1 MQVSN
6 TQRVFIYSG
15 QDRSGKQVNGQ
26 VAAENKL
33 LAKGLVRKLG
43 VAADKVAPK
52 PTLTLESLNRR
63 VINSDEIVSFTRQL
77 ATMLK
82 AGLPL
87 IQSLDVAAET
97 TEKHVRAF
105 IMSLRNEVAVG
116 HTFSDSLRNY
126 PNIFDNLYCNL
137 VTAGEISG
145 TLDIMLD
152 RIATFQEKDQRLK
165 ANIKKALTYPIAVL
179 IIAGVVTAVLLI
191 NVVPAFEQ
199 TFASFG
205 AELPAF
211 TRFVVSISEA
221 MQKYW
226 GWVAGSLIA
235 IIGMF
240 KLALSK
246 SKRFSYTID
255 KYILKVPMFGK
266 LLFLSAIAR
275 FSRTLATTFS
285 AGIPMLDALNSSA
298 GATGNQHIANAVVEV
313 RDTVSQG
320 SLLNVAMKENSDFP
334 PLLQQLTKVGEEAGA
349 LDTMLNKAADSY
361 EDSVNDAVDTLT
373 ALLEPAIMSFLAVVV
388 GGLMIAMYLP
398 IFQLGNGVVT
408 AIILRSRVTTAK
420 GSANND

>member
-26 VAAENKL
+26 VAAENEL

-63 VINSDEIVSFTRQL
+63 GINSDEIVSFTRQL

-87 IQSLDVAAET
+87 IQSLDVAADS
-97 TEKHVRAF
+97 TEQKHVRAF

-165 ANIKKALTYPIAVL
+165 ANIKKALTYPISVL
-179 IIAGVVTAVLLI
+179 IIAGVVSAVLLI
-191 NVVPAFEQ
+191 KVVPAFEQ

-205 AELPAF
+205 TELPAF
-211 TRFVVSISEA
+211 TRFVMSISEA

-235 IIGMF
+235 VIGLI
-240 KLALSK
+240 KLAVSK
-246 SKRFSYTID
+246 SKRFSYAID

-298 GATGNQHIANAVVEV
+298 GATGNQHIANAVLEV

-373 ALLEPAIMSFLAVVV
+373 ALMEPAIMSFLAVVI

-398 IFQLGNGVVT
+398 IFELGNVF
-408 AIILRSRVTTAK
+408 
-420 GSANND
+420 

>member
-1 MQVSN
+1 MEASDN
-6 TQRVFIYSG
+6 RKVFIYSG

-26 VAAENKL
+26 ITAENKL
-33 LAKGLVRKLG
+33 LAEEMVRKLG

-52 PTLTLESLNRR
+52 PKFTLESLNRR
-63 VINSDEIVSFTRQL
+63 TINSDEIVSFTRQL

-87 IQSLDVAAET
+87 IQSLDVAAESSD
-97 TEKHVRAF
+97 KAHIKAF
-105 IMSLRNEVAVG
+105 IMSLRNEVAAG

-137 VTAGEISG
+137 VSAGEISG

-152 RIATFQEKDQRLK
+152 RVATFREKDQRLK

-179 IIAGVVTAVLLI
+179 VIAGVVTAILLI

-205 AELPAF
+205 SELPAF
-211 TRFVVSISEA
+211 TRLVVSLSET
-221 MQKYW
+221 MQEYW
-226 GWVAGSLIA
+226 GWTLGFLVLAIGLFKIA
-235 IIGMF
+235 
-240 KLALSK
+240 LNK
-246 SKRFSYTID
+246 SKRFSYAID
-255 KYILKVPMFGK
+255 KYLLKAPVLGK
-266 LLFLSAIAR
+266 IMLLSSIAR

-285 AGIPMLDALNSSA
+285 AGIPMLDALDSSA
-298 GATGNQHIANAVVEV
+298 GAAGNQHIANAAIEV

-320 SLLNVAMKENSDFP
+320 SLLNVAMRSNSVFP

-349 LDTMLNKAADSY
+349 LETMLNKAADSY
-361 EDSVNDAVDTLT
+361 EDSVNDAVDTMT
-373 ALLEPAIMSFLAVVV
+373 ALLEPAIMSFLAVVI

-398 IFQLGNGVVT
+398 IFQLGNVF
-408 AIILRSRVTTAK
+408 
-420 GSANND
+420 

>member
-26 VAAENKL
+26 VAAENEL

-87 IQSLDVAAET
+87 IQSLDVAADS
-97 TEKHVRAF
+97 TEKKHARAF

-145 TLDIMLD
+145 TLDILLD

-235 IIGMF
+235 VIGLI

-246 SKRFSYTID
+246 SKRFSYAID

-373 ALLEPAIMSFLAVVV
+373 ALMEPAIMSFLAVVI

-398 IFQLGNGVVT
+398 IFQLGNVF
-408 AIILRSRVTTAK
+408 
-420 GSANND
+420 

>member
-1 MQVSN
+1 MEASDN
-6 TQRVFIYSG
+6 RKVFIYSG

-26 VAAENKL
+26 ITAENKL
-33 LAKGLVRKLG
+33 LAEEMVRKIG

-52 PTLTLESLNRR
+52 PKITLASLNQRI
-63 VINSDEIVSFTRQL
+63 INSDEIVSFTRQL

-87 IQSLDVAAET
+87 IQSLDVAAESSD
-97 TEKHVRAF
+97 KAHIKAF
-105 IMSLRNEVAVG
+105 IMSLRNEVAAG

-137 VTAGEISG
+137 VSAGEISG

-152 RIATFQEKDQRLK
+152 RVATFREKDQRLK

-179 IIAGVVTAVLLI
+179 VIAGVVTAILLI

-205 AELPAF
+205 SELPAF
-211 TRFVVSISEA
+211 TRLVVSLSET
-221 MQKYW
+221 MQEYW
-226 GWVAGSLIA
+226 GWTLGFLVLAIGLFKIA
-235 IIGMF
+235 
-240 KLALSK
+240 LNK
-246 SKRFSYTID
+246 SKRFSYAID
-255 KYILKVPMFGK
+255 KYLLKAPVLGK
-266 LLFLSAIAR
+266 IMLLSSIAR

-285 AGIPMLDALNSSA
+285 AGIPMLDALDSSA
-298 GATGNQHIANAVVEV
+298 GAAGNQHIANAAIEV

-320 SLLNVAMKENSDFP
+320 SLLNVAMRSNSVFP

-349 LDTMLNKAADSY
+349 LETMLNKAADSY
-361 EDSVNDAVDTLT
+361 EDSVNDAVDTMT
-373 ALLEPAIMSFLAVVV
+373 ALLEPAIMSFLAVVI

-398 IFQLGNGVVT
+398 IFQLGNVF
-408 AIILRSRVTTAK
+408 
-420 GSANND
+420 

>member
-26 VAAENKL
+26 VAAENEL

-87 IQSLDVAAET
+87 IQSLDVAADS
-97 TEKHVRAF
+97 TEKKHVRAF

-116 HTFSDSLRNY
+116 HTFSNSLRNY

-235 IIGMF
+235 VMGLI

-246 SKRFSYTID
+246 SKRFSYAID

-298 GATGNQHIANAVVEV
+298 GATGNQHIANAVLEV

-361 EDSVNDAVDTLT
+361 EDSVNDTVDTLT
-373 ALLEPAIMSFLAVVV
+373 ALMEPAIMSFLAVVI

-398 IFQLGNGVVT
+398 IFQLGNVF
-408 AIILRSRVTTAK
+408 
-420 GSANND
+420 

>member
-26 VAAENKL
+26 VAAENEL

-63 VINSDEIVSFTRQL
+63 GINSDEIVSFTRQL

-87 IQSLDVAAET
+87 IQSLDVAADS
-97 TEKHVRAF
+97 TEKKHVRAF

-145 TLDIMLD
+145 TLDILLD

-165 ANIKKALTYPIAVL
+165 ANIKKALTYPISVL
-179 IIAGVVTAVLLI
+179 IIAGVVSAVLLI
-191 NVVPAFEQ
+191 KVVPAFEQ

-205 AELPAF
+205 TELPAF
-211 TRFVVSISEA
+211 TRFVMSISEA

-235 IIGMF
+235 VIGLI

-246 SKRFSYTID
+246 SKRFSYAID

-298 GATGNQHIANAVVEV
+298 GATGNQHIANAVLEV

-361 EDSVNDAVDTLT
+361 EDSVNDTVDTLT
-373 ALLEPAIMSFLAVVV
+373 ALMEPAIMSFLAVVI

-398 IFQLGNGVVT
+398 IFQLGNVF
-408 AIILRSRVTTAK
+408 
-420 GSANND
+420 

>member
-26 VAAENKL
+26 VAAENEL

-87 IQSLDVAAET
+87 IQSLDVAADS
-97 TEKHVRAF
+97 TEKKHVRAF

-165 ANIKKALTYPIAVL
+165 ANIKKALTYPISVL
-179 IIAGVVTAVLLI
+179 IIAGVVSAVLLI
-191 NVVPAFEQ
+191 KVVPAFEQ

-205 AELPAF
+205 NELPAF
-211 TRFVVSISEA
+211 TRFVMSISEA

-235 IIGMF
+235 VIGLI

-246 SKRFSYTID
+246 SKRFSYAID

-298 GATGNQHIANAVVEV
+298 GATGNQHIANAVLEV

-361 EDSVNDAVDTLT
+361 EDSVNDTVDTLT
-373 ALLEPAIMSFLAVVV
+373 ALMEPAIMSFLAVVI

-398 IFQLGNGVVT
+398 IFELGNVF
-408 AIILRSRVTTAK
+408 
-420 GSANND
+420 

>member
-26 VAAENKL
+26 VAAENEL

-87 IQSLDVAAET
+87 IQSLDVAAES
-97 TEKHVRAF
+97 TEQKHVRAF

-152 RIATFQEKDQRLK
+152 RIASFQEKDQRLK

-205 AELPAF
+205 TELPAF
-211 TRFVVSISEA
+211 TRFVMSISEA

-235 IIGMF
+235 VIGLI

-246 SKRFSYTID
+246 SKRFSYAID

-298 GATGNQHIANAVVEV
+298 GATGNQHIANAVLEV

-361 EDSVNDAVDTLT
+361 EDSVNDTVDTLT
-373 ALLEPAIMSFLAVVV
+373 ALMEPAIMSFLAVVI

-398 IFQLGNGVVT
+398 IFQLGNVF
-408 AIILRSRVTTAK
+408 
-420 GSANND
+420 

>member
-1 MQVSN
+1 MEASDN
-6 TQRVFIYSG
+6 RKVFIYSG

-26 VAAENKL
+26 ITAENKL
-33 LAKGLVRKLG
+33 LAEEMVRKLG

-52 PTLTLESLNRR
+52 PKITLASLNQRT
-63 VINSDEIVSFTRQL
+63 INSDEIVSFTRQL

-87 IQSLDVAAET
+87 IQSLDVAAESSD
-97 TEKHVRAF
+97 KAHIKAF
-105 IMSLRNEVAVG
+105 IMSLRNEVAAG

-137 VTAGEISG
+137 VSAGEISG

-152 RIATFQEKDQRLK
+152 RVATFREKDQRLK

-179 IIAGVVTAVLLI
+179 VIAGVVTAILLI

-205 AELPAF
+205 SELPAF
-211 TRFVVSISEA
+211 TRLVVSLSET
-221 MQKYW
+221 MQEYW
-226 GWVAGSLIA
+226 GWTLGFLVLAIGLFKIA
-235 IIGMF
+235 
-240 KLALSK
+240 LNK
-246 SKRFSYTID
+246 SKRFSYAID
-255 KYILKVPMFGK
+255 KYLLKAPVLGK
-266 LLFLSAIAR
+266 IMLLSSIAR

-285 AGIPMLDALNSSA
+285 AGIPMLDALDSSA
-298 GATGNQHIANAVVEV
+298 GAAGNQHIANAAIEV

-320 SLLNVAMKENSDFP
+320 SLLNVAMRSNSVFP

-349 LDTMLNKAADSY
+349 LETMLNKAADSY
-361 EDSVNDAVDTLT
+361 EDSVNDAVDTMT
-373 ALLEPAIMSFLAVVV
+373 ALLEPAIMSFLAVVI

-398 IFQLGNGVVT
+398 IFQLGNVF
-408 AIILRSRVTTAK
+408 
-420 GSANND
+420 

>member
-6 TQRVFIYSG
+6 NQRVFIYSG
-15 QDRSGKQVNGQ
+15 QDRSGKQVSGQ

-52 PTLTLESLNRR
+52 PTLSLESLNHK

-82 AGLPL
+82 AGLSL
-87 IQSLDVAAET
+87 IQSLDVAAES
-97 TEKHVRAF
+97 TEQKHVRAF

-137 VTAGEISG
+137 SAAGEISG

-152 RIATFQEKDQRLK
+152 RIASFQEKDQRLK

-211 TRFVVSISEA
+211 TWFIVSISKA

-226 GWVAGSLIA
+226 GLVVGSLIA
-235 IIGMF
+235 IIGVF

-246 SKRFSYTID
+246 SKRFSYAID
-255 KYILKVPMFGK
+255 KYTLKVPIFGK

-285 AGIPMLDALNSSA
+285 AGIPMLDSLNSSA
-298 GATGNQHIANAVVEV
+298 GATGNQHVANTVLGI
-313 RDTVSQG
+313 RDRVSQG

-349 LDTMLNKAADSY
+349 LETMLNKAADSY

-373 ALLEPAIMSFLAVVV
+373 ALMEPAIMSFLAVVI

-398 IFQLGNGVVT
+398 IFQLGNVF
-408 AIILRSRVTTAK
+408 
-420 GSANND
+420 

>member
-26 VAAENKL
+26 VAAENEL

-87 IQSLDVAAET
+87 IQSLDVAAES
-97 TEKHVRAF
+97 TEQKHVRAF

-165 ANIKKALTYPIAVL
+165 ANIKKALTYPISVL
-179 IIAGVVTAVLLI
+179 IIAGVVSAVLLI
-191 NVVPAFEQ
+191 KVVPAFEQ

-205 AELPAF
+205 TELPAF
-211 TRFVVSISEA
+211 TRFVMSISEA

-235 IIGMF
+235 VIGLI

-246 SKRFSYTID
+246 SKRFSYAID

-373 ALLEPAIMSFLAVVV
+373 ALMEPAIMSFLAVVI

-398 IFQLGNGVVT
+398 IFQLGNVF
-408 AIILRSRVTTAK
+408 
-420 GSANND
+420 

>member
-6 TQRVFIYSG
+6 NQRVFIYSG
-15 QDRSGKQVNGQ
+15 QDRSGKQVSGQ
-26 VAAENKL
+26 VSAENKL
-33 LAKGLVRKLG
+33 VAKGLVRKLG

-52 PTLTLESLNRR
+52 PTLTLESLNRK

-97 TEKHVRAF
+97 TEQKHVRDF
-105 IMSLRNEVAVG
+105 IMALRNEVAVG

-126 PNIFDNLYCNL
+126 PNIFDNIYCNL
-137 VTAGEISG
+137 VAAGEISG

-152 RIATFQEKDQRLK
+152 RIASFQEKDQRLK

-191 NVVPAFEQ
+191 NVVPAFEE

-205 AELPAF
+205 AELPVF
-211 TRFVVSISEA
+211 TRFVVAISEA

-226 GWVAGSLIA
+226 GLVVGSLIA
-235 IIGMF
+235 IIGVF
-240 KLALSK
+240 KLARSK
-246 SKRFSYTID
+246 SKRFSYAID

-285 AGIPMLDALNSSA
+285 AGIPMLDSLNSSA
-298 GATGNQHIANAVVEV
+298 GATGNQHVANAVLGI
-313 RDTVSQG
+313 RDKVSQG

-349 LDTMLNKAADSY
+349 LETMLHKAADSY

-373 ALLEPAIMSFLAVVV
+373 ALLEPAIMSFLAVVI

-398 IFQLGNGVVT
+398 IFQLGNVF
-408 AIILRSRVTTAK
+408 
-420 GSANND
+420 

>member
-6 TQRVFIYSG
+6 NQRVFIYSG
-15 QDRSGKQVNGQ
+15 QDRSGKQVSGQ
-26 VAAENKL
+26 VSAENKL

-52 PTLTLESLNRR
+52 PTLTLESLNRK

-97 TEKHVRAF
+97 TEQKHVRDF
-105 IMSLRNEVAVG
+105 IMALRNEVAVG

-126 PNIFDNLYCNL
+126 PNIFDNIYCNL
-137 VTAGEISG
+137 VAAGEISG

-152 RIATFQEKDQRLK
+152 RIASFQEKDQRLK

-179 IIAGVVTAVLLI
+179 IIAGIVTTVLLI
-191 NVVPAFEQ
+191 NVVPAFEE

-205 AELPAF
+205 AELPVF
-211 TRFVVSISEA
+211 TRFVVAISEA

-226 GWVAGSLIA
+226 GLVVGSLIA
-235 IIGMF
+235 IIGVF
-240 KLALSK
+240 KLARSK
-246 SKRFSYTID
+246 SKRFSYAID

-285 AGIPMLDALNSSA
+285 AGIPMLDSLNSSA
-298 GATGNQHIANAVVEV
+298 GATGNQHVANAVLGI
-313 RDTVSQG
+313 RDKVSQG
-320 SLLNVAMKENSDFP
+320 SLLNVAMKEDSDFP

-349 LDTMLNKAADSY
+349 LETMLHKAADSY

-373 ALLEPAIMSFLAVVV
+373 ALLEPAIMSFLAVVI

-398 IFQLGNGVVT
+398 IFQLGNVF
-408 AIILRSRVTTAK
+408 
-420 GSANND
+420 

>member
-26 VAAENKL
+26 VAAENEL

-63 VINSDEIVSFTRQL
+63 GINSDEIVSFTRQL

-87 IQSLDVAAET
+87 IQSLDVAADS
-97 TEKHVRAF
+97 TEKKHVRAF

-165 ANIKKALTYPIAVL
+165 ANIKKALTYPISVL
-179 IIAGVVTAVLLI
+179 IIAGVVSAVLLI
-191 NVVPAFEQ
+191 KVVPAFEQ

-205 AELPAF
+205 TELPAF
-211 TRFVVSISEA
+211 TRFVMSISEA

-235 IIGMF
+235 VIGLI
-240 KLALSK
+240 KLAVSK
-246 SKRFSYTID
+246 SKRFSYAID

-298 GATGNQHIANAVVEV
+298 GATGNQHIANAVLEV

-373 ALLEPAIMSFLAVVV
+373 ALMEPAIMSFLAVVI

-398 IFQLGNGVVT
+398 IFELGSVF
-408 AIILRSRVTTAK
+408 
-420 GSANND
+420 

>member
-33 LAKGLVRKLG
+33 LAKGIVRKLG

-87 IQSLDVAAET
+87 IQSLDVAADS
-97 TEKHVRAF
+97 TEKKHVRAF

-165 ANIKKALTYPIAVL
+165 ANIKKALTYPISVL
-179 IIAGVVTAVLLI
+179 IIAGVVSAVLLI
-191 NVVPAFEQ
+191 KVVPAFEQ

-205 AELPAF
+205 TELPAF
-211 TRFVVSISEA
+211 TRFVMSISEA

-235 IIGMF
+235 VMGLI

-246 SKRFSYTID
+246 SKRFSYAID

-298 GATGNQHIANAVVEV
+298 GATGNQHIANAVLEV

-361 EDSVNDAVDTLT
+361 EDSVNDTVDTLT
-373 ALLEPAIMSFLAVVV
+373 ALMEPAIMSFLAVVI

-398 IFQLGNGVVT
+398 IFELGNVF
-408 AIILRSRVTTAK
+408 
-420 GSANND
+420 

>member
-6 TQRVFIYSG
+6 NQRVFIYSG
-15 QDRSGKQVNGQ
+15 QDRSGKQVSGQ

-52 PTLTLESLNRR
+52 PTLSLESLNHK

-87 IQSLDVAAET
+87 IQSLDVAADS
-97 TEKHVRAF
+97 TEKKHVRAF

-165 ANIKKALTYPIAVL
+165 ANIKKALTYPISVL
-179 IIAGVVTAVLLI
+179 IIAGVVSAVLLI
-191 NVVPAFEQ
+191 KVVPAFEQ

-205 AELPAF
+205 TELPAF
-211 TRFVVSISEA
+211 TRFVMSISEA

-235 IIGMF
+235 VIGLI

-246 SKRFSYTID
+246 SKRFSYAID

-298 GATGNQHIANAVVEV
+298 GATGNQHIANAVLEV

-373 ALLEPAIMSFLAVVV
+373 ALMEPAIMSFLAVVI

-398 IFQLGNGVVT
+398 IFELGSVF
-408 AIILRSRVTTAK
+408 
-420 GSANND
+420 

>member
-6 TQRVFIYSG
+6 NQRVFIYSG
-15 QDRSGKQVNGQ
+15 QDRSGKQVSGQ
-26 VAAENKL
+26 VSAENKL

-52 PTLTLESLNRR
+52 PTLTLESLNRK

-97 TEKHVRAF
+97 TEQKHVRDF
-105 IMSLRNEVAVG
+105 IMALRNEVAVG

-126 PNIFDNLYCNL
+126 PNIFDNIYCNL
-137 VTAGEISG
+137 VAAGEISG

-152 RIATFQEKDQRLK
+152 RIASFQEKDQRLK

-191 NVVPAFEQ
+191 NVVPAFEE

-205 AELPAF
+205 AELPVF
-211 TRFVVSISEA
+211 TRFVVAISEA

-226 GWVAGSLIA
+226 GLVVGSLIA
-235 IIGMF
+235 IIGVF

-246 SKRFSYTID
+246 SKRFSYAID
-255 KYILKVPMFGK
+255 KYILKVPIFGK

-298 GATGNQHIANAVVEV
+298 GATGNQHVANAVLGI
-313 RDTVSQG
+313 RDKVSQG

-349 LDTMLNKAADSY
+349 LETMLHKAADSY

-373 ALLEPAIMSFLAVVV
+373 ALLEPAIMSFLAVVI

-398 IFQLGNGVVT
+398 IFQLGNVF
-408 AIILRSRVTTAK
+408 
-420 GSANND
+420 

>member
-26 VAAENKL
+26 VAAENEL
-33 LAKGLVRKLG
+33 LAKSLVRKLG

-87 IQSLDVAAET
+87 IQSLDVAADS
-97 TEKHVRAF
+97 TEQKHVRAF

-246 SKRFSYTID
+246 SKRFSYAID

-298 GATGNQHIANAVVEV
+298 GATGNQHIANAVLEV

-373 ALLEPAIMSFLAVVV
+373 ALMEPAIMSFLAVVI

-398 IFQLGNGVVT
+398 IFELGSVF
-408 AIILRSRVTTAK
+408 
-420 GSANND
+420 

>member
-6 TQRVFIYSG
+6 NQRVFIYSG
-15 QDRSGKQVNGQ
+15 QDRSGKQVSGQ
-26 VAAENKL
+26 VSAENKL

-52 PTLTLESLNRR
+52 PTLTLESLNRK

-97 TEKHVRAF
+97 TEQKHVRDF
-105 IMSLRNEVAVG
+105 IMALRNEVAVG

-126 PNIFDNLYCNL
+126 PNIFDNIYCNL
-137 VTAGEISG
+137 VAAGEISG

-152 RIATFQEKDQRLK
+152 RIASFQEKDQRLK

-191 NVVPAFEQ
+191 NVVPAFEE

-205 AELPAF
+205 AELPVF
-211 TRFVVSISEA
+211 TRFVVAISEA

-226 GWVAGSLIA
+226 GLVVGSLIA
-235 IIGMF
+235 IIGVF
-240 KLALSK
+240 KLILSK
-246 SKRFSYTID
+246 SKRFSYAID

-285 AGIPMLDALNSSA
+285 AGIPMLDSLNSSA
-298 GATGNQHIANAVVEV
+298 GATGNQHVANAVLGI
-313 RDTVSQG
+313 RDKVSQG
-320 SLLNVAMKENSDFP
+320 SLLNVAMKEDSDFP

-349 LDTMLNKAADSY
+349 LETMLHKAADSY

-373 ALLEPAIMSFLAVVV
+373 ALLEPAIMSFLAVVI

-398 IFQLGNGVVT
+398 IFQLGNVF
-408 AIILRSRVTTAK
+408 
-420 GSANND
+420 

>member
-6 TQRVFIYSG
+6 NQRVFIYSG
-15 QDRSGKQVNGQ
+15 QDRSGKQVSGQ

-52 PTLTLESLNRR
+52 PTLSLESLNHK
-63 VINSDEIVSFTRQL
+63 VINSDEIVSFNRQL

-82 AGLPL
+82 AGLSL
-87 IQSLDVAAET
+87 IQSLDVAAES
-97 TEKHVRAF
+97 TEQKHVRAF

-137 VTAGEISG
+137 SAAGEISG
-145 TLDIMLD
+145 TLDIILD
-152 RIATFQEKDQRLK
+152 RIASFQEKDQRLK

-211 TRFVVSISEA
+211 TWFIVSISKA

-226 GWVAGSLIA
+226 GLVVGSLIA
-235 IIGMF
+235 IIGVF

-246 SKRFSYTID
+246 SKRFSYAID
-255 KYILKVPMFGK
+255 KYTLKVPIFGK

-285 AGIPMLDALNSSA
+285 AGIPMLDSLNSSA
-298 GATGNQHIANAVVEV
+298 GATGNQHVANTVLGI
-313 RDTVSQG
+313 RDRVSQG

-349 LDTMLNKAADSY
+349 LETMLNKAADSY

-373 ALLEPAIMSFLAVVV
+373 ALMEPAIMSFLAVVI

-398 IFQLGNGVVT
+398 IFQLGNVF
-408 AIILRSRVTTAK
+408 
-420 GSANND
+420 

>member
-26 VAAENKL
+26 VAAENEL

-63 VINSDEIVSFTRQL
+63 GINSDEIVSFTRQL

-87 IQSLDVAAET
+87 IQSLDVAADS
-97 TEKHVRAF
+97 TEKKHVRAF

-165 ANIKKALTYPIAVL
+165 ANIKKALTYPISVL
-179 IIAGVVTAVLLI
+179 IIAGVVSAVLLI
-191 NVVPAFEQ
+191 KVVPAFEQ

-205 AELPAF
+205 TELPAF
-211 TRFVVSISEA
+211 TRFVMSISEA

-235 IIGMF
+235 VIGLI

-246 SKRFSYTID
+246 SKRFSYAID

-298 GATGNQHIANAVVEV
+298 GATGNQHIANAVLEV

-373 ALLEPAIMSFLAVVV
+373 ALMEPAIMSFLAVVI

-398 IFQLGNGVVT
+398 IFQLGNVF
-408 AIILRSRVTTAK
+408 
-420 GSANND
+420 

>member
-6 TQRVFIYSG
+6 NQRVFIYSG
-15 QDRSGKQVNGQ
+15 QDRSGKQVSGQ
-26 VAAENKL
+26 VSAENKL

-63 VINSDEIVSFTRQL
+63 IINSDEIVSFTRQL

-97 TEKHVRAF
+97 TEQKHVRDF
-105 IMSLRNEVAVG
+105 IMALRNEVAVG

-126 PNIFDNLYCNL
+126 PNIFDNIYCNL
-137 VTAGEISG
+137 VAAGEISG

-152 RIATFQEKDQRLK
+152 RIASFQEKDQRLK

-191 NVVPAFEQ
+191 NVVPAFEE

-205 AELPAF
+205 AELPVF
-211 TRFVVSISEA
+211 TRFVVAISEA

-226 GWVAGSLIA
+226 GLVVGSLIA
-235 IIGMF
+235 IIGVF
-240 KLALSK
+240 KLARSK
-246 SKRFSYTID
+246 SKRFSYAID

-285 AGIPMLDALNSSA
+285 AGIPMLDSLNSSA
-298 GATGNQHIANAVVEV
+298 GATGNQHVANAVLGI
-313 RDTVSQG
+313 RDKVSQG

-349 LDTMLNKAADSY
+349 LETMLHKAADSY

-373 ALLEPAIMSFLAVVV
+373 ALLEPAIMSFLAVVI

-398 IFQLGNGVVT
+398 IFQLGNVF
-408 AIILRSRVTTAK
+408 
-420 GSANND
+420 

>member
-26 VAAENKL
+26 VAAENEL

-63 VINSDEIVSFTRQL
+63 GINSDEIVSFTRQL

-87 IQSLDVAAET
+87 IQSLDVAADS
-97 TEKHVRAF
+97 TEKKHVRAF

-137 VTAGEISG
+137 VAAGEISG

-152 RIATFQEKDQRLK
+152 RIASFQEKDQRLK

-191 NVVPAFEQ
+191 NVVPAFEE

-205 AELPAF
+205 AELPVF
-211 TRFVVSISEA
+211 TRFVVAISEA

-226 GWVAGSLIA
+226 GLVVGSLIA
-235 IIGMF
+235 IIGVF

-246 SKRFSYTID
+246 SKRFSYALD
-255 KYILKVPMFGK
+255 KYILKVPIFGK

-285 AGIPMLDALNSSA
+285 AGIPMLDSLNSSA
-298 GATGNQHIANAVVEV
+298 GATGNQHVANAVLGI
-313 RDTVSQG
+313 RDKVSQG

-349 LDTMLNKAADSY
+349 LETMLHKAADSY

-373 ALLEPAIMSFLAVVV
+373 ALLEPAIMSFLAVVI

-398 IFQLGNGVVT
+398 IFQLGNVF
-408 AIILRSRVTTAK
+408 
-420 GSANND
+420 

>member
-26 VAAENKL
+26 VAAENEL

-87 IQSLDVAAET
+87 IQSLDVAAES
-97 TEKHVRAF
+97 TEQKHVRAF

-152 RIATFQEKDQRLK
+152 RIASFQEKDQRLK

-205 AELPAF
+205 TELPAF
-211 TRFVVSISEA
+211 TRFVMSISEA

-298 GATGNQHIANAVVEV
+298 GATGNQHIANAVLEV

-373 ALLEPAIMSFLAVVV
+373 ALMEPAIMSFLAVVI

-398 IFQLGNGVVT
+398 IFQLGNVF
-408 AIILRSRVTTAK
+408 
-420 GSANND
+420 

>member
-6 TQRVFIYSG
+6 NQRVFIYSG
-15 QDRSGKQVNGQ
+15 QDRSGKQVSGQ
-26 VAAENKL
+26 VSAENKL

-52 PTLTLESLNRR
+52 PTLTLESLNRK

-97 TEKHVRAF
+97 TEQKHVRDF
-105 IMSLRNEVAVG
+105 IMALRNEVAVG

-126 PNIFDNLYCNL
+126 PNIFDNIYCNL
-137 VTAGEISG
+137 VAAGEISG

-152 RIATFQEKDQRLK
+152 RIASFQEKDQRLK

-191 NVVPAFEQ
+191 NVVPAFEE

-205 AELPAF
+205 AELPVF
-211 TRFVVSISEA
+211 TRFVVAISEA

-226 GWVAGSLIA
+226 GLVVGSLIA
-235 IIGMF
+235 IIGVF

-246 SKRFSYTID
+246 SKRFSYALD
-255 KYILKVPMFGK
+255 KYILKVPIFGK

-285 AGIPMLDALNSSA
+285 AGIPMLDSLNSSA
-298 GATGNQHIANAVVEV
+298 GATGNQHVANAVLGI
-313 RDTVSQG
+313 RDKVSQG

-349 LDTMLNKAADSY
+349 LETMLHKAADSY

-373 ALLEPAIMSFLAVVV
+373 ALLEPAIMSFLAVVI

-398 IFQLGNGVVT
+398 IFQLGNVF
-408 AIILRSRVTTAK
+408 
-420 GSANND
+420 

>member
-26 VAAENKL
+26 VAAENEL

-87 IQSLDVAAET
+87 IQSLDVAADS
-97 TEKHVRAF
+97 TEKKHVRAF

-165 ANIKKALTYPIAVL
+165 ANIKKALTYPISVL
-179 IIAGVVTAVLLI
+179 IIAGVVSAVLLI
-191 NVVPAFEQ
+191 KVVPAFEA
-199 TFASFG
+199 TFSSFG
-205 AELPAF
+205 TELPAF
-211 TRFVVSISEA
+211 TRFVMSISEA

-235 IIGMF
+235 VIGLI

-246 SKRFSYTID
+246 SKRFSYAID

-298 GATGNQHIANAVVEV
+298 GATGNQHIANAVLEV

-373 ALLEPAIMSFLAVVV
+373 ALMEPAIMSFLAVVI

-398 IFQLGNGVVT
+398 IFQLGNVF
-408 AIILRSRVTTAK
+408 
-420 GSANND
+420 

>member
-6 TQRVFIYSG
+6 NQRVFIYSG
-15 QDRSGKQVNGQ
+15 QDRSGKQVSGQ
-26 VAAENKL
+26 VSAENKL
-33 LAKGLVRKLG
+33 VAKGLVRKLG

-52 PTLTLESLNRR
+52 STLTLELLNRK

-97 TEKHVRAF
+97 TEQKHVRDF
-105 IMSLRNEVAVG
+105 IMALRNEVAVG

-126 PNIFDNLYCNL
+126 PIIFDNIYCNL
-137 VTAGEISG
+137 VAAGEISG

-152 RIATFQEKDQRLK
+152 RIASFQEKDQRLK

-191 NVVPAFEQ
+191 NVVPAFEE

-205 AELPAF
+205 AELPVF
-211 TRFVVSISEA
+211 TRFVVAISEA

-226 GWVAGSLIA
+226 GLVVGSLIA
-235 IIGMF
+235 IIGVF
-240 KLALSK
+240 KLILSK
-246 SKRFSYTID
+246 SKRFSYALD
-255 KYILKVPMFGK
+255 KYILKVPIFGK

-298 GATGNQHIANAVVEV
+298 GATGNQHIANAVLEV

-373 ALLEPAIMSFLAVVV
+373 ALMEPAIMSFLAVVI

-398 IFQLGNGVVT
+398 IFQLGNVF
-408 AIILRSRVTTAK
+408 
-420 GSANND
+420 

>member
-1 MQVSN
+1 MEASDN
-6 TQRVFIYSG
+6 RKVFIYSG

-26 VAAENKL
+26 ITAENKL
-33 LAKGLVRKLG
+33 LAEEMVRKLG

-52 PTLTLESLNRR
+52 PKITLASLNQRI
-63 VINSDEIVSFTRQL
+63 INSDEIVSFTRQL

-87 IQSLDVAAET
+87 IQSLDVAAESSD
-97 TEKHVRAF
+97 KAHIKAF
-105 IMSLRNEVAVG
+105 IMSLRNEVAAG

-137 VTAGEISG
+137 VSAGEISG

-152 RIATFQEKDQRLK
+152 RVATFREKDQRLK

-179 IIAGVVTAVLLI
+179 VIAGVVTAILLI

-205 AELPAF
+205 SELPAF
-211 TRFVVSISEA
+211 TRLVVSLSET
-221 MQKYW
+221 MQEYW
-226 GWVAGSLIA
+226 GWTLGFLVLAIGLFKIA
-235 IIGMF
+235 
-240 KLALSK
+240 LNK
-246 SKRFSYTID
+246 SKRFSYAID
-255 KYILKVPMFGK
+255 KYLLKAPVLGK
-266 LLFLSAIAR
+266 IMLLSSIAR

-285 AGIPMLDALNSSA
+285 AGIPMLDALDSSA
-298 GATGNQHIANAVVEV
+298 GAAGNQHIANAAIEV

-320 SLLNVAMKENSDFP
+320 SLLNVAMRSNSVFP

-349 LDTMLNKAADSY
+349 LETMLNKAADSY
-361 EDSVNDAVDTLT
+361 EDSVNDAVDTMT
-373 ALLEPAIMSFLAVVV
+373 ALLEPAIMSFLAVVI

-398 IFQLGNGVVT
+398 IFQLGNVF
-408 AIILRSRVTTAK
+408 
-420 GSANND
+420 

>member
-6 TQRVFIYSG
+6 NQRVFIYSG
-15 QDRSGKQVNGQ
+15 QDRSGKQVSGQ
-26 VAAENKL
+26 VSAENKL

-52 PTLTLESLNRR
+52 PTLTLESLNRK

-105 IMSLRNEVAVG
+105 ILSLRNEVAVG

-126 PNIFDNLYCNL
+126 PNIFDNIYCNL
-137 VTAGEISG
+137 VAAGEISG

-152 RIATFQEKDQRLK
+152 RIASFQEKDQRLK

-191 NVVPAFEQ
+191 NVVPAFEE

-205 AELPAF
+205 AELPVF
-211 TRFVVSISEA
+211 TRFVVAISEA

-226 GWVAGSLIA
+226 GLVVGSLIA
-235 IIGMF
+235 IIGVF
-240 KLALSK
+240 KLARSK
-246 SKRFSYTID
+246 SKRFSYAID

-285 AGIPMLDALNSSA
+285 AGIPMLDSLNSSA
-298 GATGNQHIANAVVEV
+298 GATGNQHVANAVLGI
-313 RDTVSQG
+313 RDKVSQG

-349 LDTMLNKAADSY
+349 LETMLHKAADSY

-373 ALLEPAIMSFLAVVV
+373 ALLEPAIMSFLAVVI

-398 IFQLGNGVVT
+398 IFQLGNVF
-408 AIILRSRVTTAK
+408 
-420 GSANND
+420 

>member
-6 TQRVFIYSG
+6 NQRVFIYSG
-15 QDRSGKQVNGQ
+15 QDRSGKQVSGQ
-26 VAAENKL
+26 VSAENKL
-33 LAKGLVRKLG
+33 VAKGLVRKLG

-52 PTLTLESLNRR
+52 PTLTLESLNRK

-97 TEKHVRAF
+97 TEQKHVRAF
-105 IMSLRNEVAVG
+105 ILSLRNEVAVG

-126 PNIFDNLYCNL
+126 PIIFDNIYCNL
-137 VTAGEISG
+137 VAAGEISG

-152 RIATFQEKDQRLK
+152 RIASFQEKDQRLK

-191 NVVPAFEQ
+191 NVVPAFEE

-205 AELPAF
+205 AELPVF
-211 TRFVVSISEA
+211 TRFVVAISEA

-226 GWVAGSLIA
+226 GLVVGSLIA
-235 IIGMF
+235 IIGVF
-240 KLALSK
+240 KLILSK
-246 SKRFSYTID
+246 SKRFSYAID

-285 AGIPMLDALNSSA
+285 AGIPMLDSLNSSA
-298 GATGNQHIANAVVEV
+298 GATGNQHVSNAVLGI
-313 RDTVSQG
+313 RDRVSQG

-349 LDTMLNKAADSY
+349 LETMLHKAADSY

-373 ALLEPAIMSFLAVVV
+373 ALLEPAIMSFLAVVI

-398 IFQLGNGVVT
+398 IFQLGNVF
-408 AIILRSRVTTAK
+408 
-420 GSANND
+420 